1 MSGKDQDVCNTKL
14 IQAIVGGDPIE
25 PESGERLCR
34 HLDRCARCR
43 DQINELW
50 QPIDQQT
57 RELLRPEPFDEQSG
71 IYLRN
76 SEHFESGTQPDT
88 PPNSLAVQNVLDSLT
103 PTDDPDMLGR
113 LGAYEVSGVVGVG
126 GMGVVLKA
134 FDRSRDRM
142 VAIKVLT
149 PHLACSGAARRRFA
163 REAKAAAAILH
174 PNVVAIHGVSA
185 GDDGKSLPYLVMPYL
200 RGHSLQTRLDANGPL
215 STIEVLRVSLQ
226 VAQGLAAAHSQ
237 GLVHRDIKPANI
249 LLEEGIERVSI
260 TDFGLARTADDVTLT
275 RSGVIAGTPQYMSP
289 EQARGEVT
297 DARSDLFSLGSV
309 MYAMCTGHAPF
320 RAESCY
326 GILRRI
332 TDDTPRPIRQVNP
345 EIPDWLCR
353 LVERLHE
360 KSSEDRYP
368 TAATVAETLHQCL
381 THVQS
386 PEARLPRDLVLN
398 RWRRWSKQRLMQSL
412 GVAILLVGLVAVF
425 AAMRSEQPAD
435 QAISAAGQ
443 ADFNTDSPAD
453 SSVVVAPP
461 SKQADD
467 LLWNDPSEPAL
478 ETVQSLI
485 NSLDR
490 ETRRSF
496 DEIP

>member
-1 MSGKDQDVCNTKL
+1 
-14 IQAIVGGDPIE
+14 
-25 PESGERLCR
+25 
-34 HLDRCARCR
+34 
-43 DQINELW
+43 
-50 QPIDQQT
+50 
-57 RELLRPEPFDEQSG
+57 
-71 IYLRN
+71 
-76 SEHFESGTQPDT
+76 
-88 PPNSLAVQNVLDSLT
+88 
-103 PTDDPDMLGR
+103 
-113 LGAYEVSGVVGVG
+113 
-126 GMGVVLKA
+126 
-134 FDRSRDRM
+134 
-142 VAIKVLT
+142 
-149 PHLACSGAARRRFA
+149 
-163 REAKAAAAILH
+163 
-174 PNVVAIHGVSA
+174 
-185 GDDGKSLPYLVMPYL
+185 
-200 RGHSLQTRLDANGPL
+200 
-215 STIEVLRVSLQ
+215 
-226 VAQGLAAAHSQ
+226 
-237 GLVHRDIKPANI
+237 
-249 LLEEGIERVSI
+249 
-260 TDFGLARTADDVTLT
+260 
-275 RSGVIAGTPQYMSP
+275 MSP

-360 KSSEDRYP
+360 KSPEDRYP
-368 TAATVAETLHQCL
+368 TAASVAETLHQCL

-398 RWRRWSKQRLMQSL
+398 RWRRWSKQRLIQSL

-425 AAMRSEQPAD
+425 AVMRSEQPAGERPVAAPLTAG
-435 QAISAAGQ
+435 QATSAAGQ
-443 ADFNTDSPAD
+443 AGFKTDSPAD